1 MSCTGEPKYTYEE
14 YKKIKALS
22 TGKETE
28 YITEDKLED
37 NANKD
42 KLQSFSD
49 DYYFEVGRT
58 AAFRQI
64 GNAVPPLMAEKIA
77 QSIKTLFKNI

>member
-1 MSCTGEPKYTYEE
+1 MILRFNTSKKYKITVILLTILLSITLMSCTGEPKYTYEE

-49 DYYFEVGRT
+49 DLGDY
-58 AAFRQI
+58 
-64 GNAVPPLMAEKIA
+64 N
-77 QSIKTLFKNI
+77 S